1 MKRDFRL
8 NRLITAGLFFLVA
21 ASAGVECWVGEI
33 NGERG
38 AYIASYDLLY
48 LLVPD
53 DIEAFENAL
62 SISAP
67 LVWQVL
73 LSTVLQFP
81 LWLLFAIIA
90 VGFAVASAKLN
101 TCDESYEI
109 FEDQIDVWLLQSA
122 PVEALEP
129 CENNWAA
136 IDDRTPDN
144 QGHQTL
150 EDLMV
155 AEENEDFPKWQIQ

>member
-1 MKRDFRL
+1 LKRGFRL

-21 ASAGVECWVGEI
+21 ASAGVECWVGAI

-53 DIEAFENAL
+53 DIKSVENAL
-62 SISAP
+62 SSSAP

-129 CENNWAA
+129 YENNWAA
-136 IDDRTPDN
+136 IDDRKLDN